1 MTTFSLERMAE
12 SLVAG
17 GALVFSIRP
26 PREGHD
32 NWAVNFRVAERET
45 AWNCGPPFNTLEEAV
60 MDALEKI
67 EALLANKK
75 ISHVSFGRTTV
86 PGPTRFASIEDSQKG
101 FHRGT
106 GNTVTEAADAAMA
119 AAEKAFTPKSKA
131 VAEKSEPVK
140 TRYFAHPESG
150 CTFTTED
157 GSRPIG
163 DGLVEEIDKDQ
174 YLKLQAKWPDSN
186 EEQDP
191 LADLLG

>member
-17 GALVFSIRP
+17 WALVFSIRP

-32 NWAVNFRVAERET
+32 NWAVNFRVSERET
-45 AWNCGPPFNTLEEAV
+45 AWNCGPPFKTLEEAV

-75 ISHVSFGRTTV
+75 ISHVSFGRATV

-119 AAEKAFTPKSKA
+119 AAEKALSGKGTTPKSKT
-131 VAEKSEPVK
+131 VAAKPEPI
-140 TRYFAHPESG
+140 E
-150 CTFTTED
+150 
-157 GSRPIG
+157 
-163 DGLVEEIDKDQ
+163 
-174 YLKLQAKWPDSN
+174 
-186 EEQDP
+186 DP